1 MPPRRCWASAKGHSE
16 PVVTLQGLEWEK
28 NGEGMKVVHAARGR
42 DTGLGS
48 TGGGGGWR
56 VQPRVGQ
63 SAGEEES
70 SRVTQVWWQRW
81 WQLVA

>member
-1 MPPRRCWASAKGHSE
+1 
-16 PVVTLQGLEWEK
+16 
-28 NGEGMKVVHAARGR
+28 MKVVYAARGR

-48 TGGGGGWR
+48 MGGWGWR

-63 SAGEEES
+63 SAGEEEE